1 MFGVWRRASVSVSG
15 GCDHEI
21 CDEQRKAVIWI
32 VLNKDIQKRDN
43 LVLLQTF
50 AERWQAYYLRISLT

>member
-1 MFGVWRRASVSVSG
+1 MSVSG
-15 GCDHEI
+15 GCDH
-21 CDEQRKAVIWI
+21 DDRDKQRKAVIWI

-50 AERWQAYYLRISLT
+50 AKRWQAYYSRISLT